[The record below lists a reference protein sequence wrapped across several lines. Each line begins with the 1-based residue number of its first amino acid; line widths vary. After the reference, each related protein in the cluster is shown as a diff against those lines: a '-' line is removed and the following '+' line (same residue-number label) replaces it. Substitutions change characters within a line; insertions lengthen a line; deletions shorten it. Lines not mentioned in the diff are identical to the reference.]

1 MLLNSIALAC
11 VSFMI
16 CVVSEQAVNAFCG
29 LLNLRQDQAAAG
41 SASQAAGS
49 ASTSRRRKCF
59 IFSSLMY
66 TMIHQATKKFLYKET
81 RR

>member
-41 SASQAAGS
+41 SAS
-49 ASTSRRRKCF
+49 TSRRRKCF